1 MMATTLEKRSRI
13 GWVDVARELGK
24 DFRERAAGHDANRG
38 FVADNYQD
46 LRDGGL
52 FWAGIPEELG
62 GGGASF
68 EDMCGVIREVGR
80 QCGSTALAFSMHTH
94 PVLLNVFKHLR
105 GDEGAAVTLRKI
117 TAKQLVIATTGA
129 NDWLPSS
136 GEAEPAPGGYRVSA
150 HKRFVSG
157 APGAQLF
164 VTSVHRRTPDGGE
177 ILHFAVPMRSEG
189 VEIVDTWNA
198 LGMRGTGSHDVI
210 LDGVFVPEE
219 SIVLRRPAGEW
230 HPVWDVVLPTAMP
243 LICAAYV
250 GLAEAAREEAVRA
263 AGSRPTEL
271 APAVG
276 EMMNS
281 LTIARM
287 TLADMIR
294 LNDDHGFTPSVE
306 LSSDILTRKA
316 ILNDAVKA
324 TVEIAAELVGGPGF
338 LHGHP
343 MERIVRDVRALHFHP
358 LPKRR
363 QSVLSGRVAL
373 GLDPVTE

>member
-1 MMATTLEKRSRI
+1 
-13 GWVDVARELGK
+13 
-24 DFRERAAGHDANRG
+24 
-38 FVADNYQD
+38 
-46 LRDGGL
+46 
-52 FWAGIPEELG
+52 
-62 GGGASF
+62 
-68 EDMCGVIREVGR
+68 
-80 QCGSTALAFSMHTH
+80 
-94 PVLLNVFKHLR
+94 
-105 GDEGAAVTLRKI
+105 
-117 TAKQLVIATTGA
+117 
-129 NDWLPSS
+129 
-136 GEAEPAPGGYRVSA
+136 
-150 HKRFVSG
+150 
-157 APGAQLF
+157 
-164 VTSVHRRTPDGGE
+164 
-177 ILHFAVPMRSEG
+177 
-189 VEIVDTWNA
+189 
-198 LGMRGTGSHDVI
+198 
-210 LDGVFVPEE
+210 
-219 SIVLRRPAGEW
+219 
-230 HPVWDVVLPTAMP
+230 MP